1 MLLVLPEARGSRA
14 SSSGSDSNA
23 DEMSFLEAFR
33 ETVKEAIDK
42 VKEREED
49 DTSQVGKRATALAS
63 RLREVAHVLH
73 QAVFFSG

>member
-1 MLLVLPEARGSRA
+1 MLLILPEARGSRA
-14 SSSGSDSNA
+14 SSCSSDA
-23 DEMSFLEAFR
+23 DEMSFLDAFR

-42 VKEREED
+42 AKEREEED
-49 DTSQVGKRATALAS
+49 HSQIGKRAVALAN